1 MNLLEFT
8 DVTVEPKEDSKVYRY
23 ISRILGI
30 ELAEISKPCY
40 KPKVVKYFADLQHIL
55 GVDDKK
61 IKEFVAGI
69 IVPYP
74 HIFKIYKDKFTVLLL
89 IATIYYTRKGKP
101 EIAKAF
107 FTFLNLKFYSSR
119 VHRHFPKFC
128 NGELWIIA
136 LDRLSPKH
144 LFRTK
149 KGISS
154 AILYIAEFDYNKNK
168 EKLKSPELQDKILGD
183 IVYGLRTKIAQS
195 VKSFAQLYHAMYNE
209 GLLKS
214 TSDEDEE
221 IGGVKLVADKISMTM
236 CTFGQIDKG
245 ALSKAIIQSRLRKD
259 LTISIVSQFS
269 VSEYKDKIRF
279 IIILMSR
286 LGDLKSVCKEPDRLK
301 LIRRINSNFKI
312 GGRYLLK
319 NEIKDL
325 LYSLESGYQLKNL
338 YDIQLVNFFSHYLT
352 LFIGSRIC

>member
-1 MNLLEFT
+1 MDLLEFT
-8 DVTVEPKEDSKVYRY
+8 QVEVNPEEDSKVYRY

-30 ELAEISKPCY
+30 ELAEVSKPCY
-40 KPKVVKYFADLQHIL
+40 KPKVVKYFSDLQHIL
-55 GVDDKK
+55 GIDDDK
-61 IKEFVAGI
+61 IKEFVSGI
-69 IVPYP
+69 VVPYP

-101 EIAKAF
+101 EIAETF

-119 VHRHFPKFC
+119 IHKHFQKFC
-128 NGELWIIA
+128 SGDLWILT
-136 LDRLSPKH
+136 LDKLSPKH
-144 LFRTK
+144 LFRTQ

-154 AILYIAEFDYNKNK
+154 SILYIAEFDYKKNK
-168 EKLKSPELQDKILGD
+168 EKLKSPKLQDKILGD

-195 VKSFAQLYHAMYNE
+195 VRSFAQLYYKLYEAGATKTGVE
-209 GLLKS
+209 
-214 TSDEDEE
+214 EDE

-245 ALSKAIIQSRLRKD
+245 ALSKAIISSRLRKD
-259 LTISIVSQFS
+259 LSISIVSQLS

-286 LGDLKSVCKEPDRLK
+286 LGDLKSVCKEPERLR

-338 YDIQLVNFFSHYLT
+338 YDIQLINFFSHYLT

>member
-8 DVTVEPKEDSKVYRY
+8 QVEVKPDEDSKVYRY

-30 ELAEISKPCY
+30 ELSEVSKPCY
-40 KPKVVKYFADLQHIL
+40 KPKMIKYFSDLQHIL
-55 GVDDKK
+55 GIDDDK

-69 IVPYP
+69 VVPYP
-74 HIFKIYKDKFTVLLL
+74 HIFRIYKDKFTVLLL

-101 EIAKAF
+101 DIAKAF
-107 FTFLNLKFYSSR
+107 FTFLNVKFYSSR
-119 VHRHFPKFC
+119 IHKHFPKFC
-128 NGELWIIA
+128 SGDLWITT

-154 AILYIAEFDYNKNK
+154 AILYISEFDYNKNK
-168 EKLKSPELQDKILGD
+168 EKLKSPSLQDKILGD
-183 IVYGLRTKIAQS
+183 IVYGLRTKITQS
-195 VKSFAQLYHAMYNE
+195 VTSFAQLYYRIYEDSETN
-209 GLLKS
+209 S
-214 TSDEDEE
+214 SSDEDE

-245 ALSKAIIQSRLRKD
+245 ALSKAIISSRLRKD
-259 LTISIVSQFS
+259 LSISIVSQLS

-286 LGDLKSVCKEPDRLK
+286 LGELKSVCKETERLR
-301 LIRRINSNFKI
+301 LIRRINSNYKI
-312 GGRYLLK
+312 GGRYIIK

-325 LYSLESGYQLKNL
+325 LYSLESGYQLKNI
-338 YDIQLVNFFSHYLT
+338 YDIQLINFFSHYIT